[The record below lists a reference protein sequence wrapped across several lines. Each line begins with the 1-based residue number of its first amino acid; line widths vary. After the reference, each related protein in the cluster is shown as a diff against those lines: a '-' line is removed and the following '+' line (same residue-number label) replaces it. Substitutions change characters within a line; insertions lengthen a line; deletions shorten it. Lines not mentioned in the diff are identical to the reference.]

1 MTLEA
6 EQFRVTIHAKD
17 PHADI
22 LRVSLAT
29 SKFTSP
35 EVGRDGALMLNMLER
50 MTEQTE
56 TFWAAKK
63 VHRKLSFRLHNGS
76 TISSDMLSL
85 GNIFDVISIGSC
97 TSITRFSAEQLNA
110 KSRLNNGCQV
120 KIQLGEEASLVMVA
134 VANPVGAHD
143 LLVMNKEVHISLCAA
158 QADST
163 QADMYFLVEEPEG
176 GPPTGY
182 ATATTAG
189 VSNPF
194 STKRDGMMAATAV
207 IISSRIISV
216 SEEQA
221 RQAIKGTTAW
231 VKQQPA
237 AQSIV
242 YQAEHAIQEVNEDMW
257 DLLSSPTPEARR

>member
-22 LRVSLAT
+22 LRFSLAT

-35 EVGRDGALMLNMLER
+35 EVVRDGALMLNMLER

-56 TFWAAKK
+56 TFWAAQK
-63 VHRKLSFRLHNGS
+63 VHRKLSFCLHDGS

-97 TSITRFSAEQLNA
+97 ASITRFSAEQLSA
-110 KSRLNNGCQV
+110 KFRLNNGCQV
-120 KIQLGEEASLVMVA
+120 KIQPGEEASLVMVA
-134 VANPVGAHD
+134 VAYPLGD
-143 LLVMNKEVHISLCAA
+143 PLRLINKEVHISLCAVSLC
-158 QADST
+158 ST
-163 QADMYFLVEEPEG
+163 QADVYFLVDEPEG

-194 STKRDGMMAATAV
+194 STKQDGMMAATAV
-207 IISSRIISV
+207 MNSSRIISV

-221 RQAIKGTTAW
+221 RQASKGMAAW

-242 YQAEHAIQEVNEDMW
+242 YQAEYAIQEVNEDMW